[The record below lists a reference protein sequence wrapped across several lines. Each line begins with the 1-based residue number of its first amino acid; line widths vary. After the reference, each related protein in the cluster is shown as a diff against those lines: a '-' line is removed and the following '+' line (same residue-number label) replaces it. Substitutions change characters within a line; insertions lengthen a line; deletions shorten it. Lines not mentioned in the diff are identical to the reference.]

1 MFHFREPARAVDAG
15 LDMVEQAPA
24 VGLPPAHIGIHA
36 GPVIF
41 QDGDVYG
48 RTVNIA
54 SRLASVAQA
63 GEVVVSEDVAQ
74 RADQFTYTDMG
85 PVSLKGLS
93 AQMRLF
99 RARR

>member
-1 MFHFREPARAVDAG
+1 
-15 LDMVEQAPA
+15 MVERAPA
-24 VGLPPAHIGIHA
+24 IGLPPAHIGIHA

-63 GEVVVSEDVAQ
+63 GQVIVSEEVAQ
-74 RADQFTYTDMG
+74 LAEGFSFQDIG
-85 PVSLKGLS
+85 PVTLKGV
-93 AQMRLF
+93 AAPMRLF
-99 RARR
+99 RASHDRRVRRRSGTAAWET

>member
-1 MFHFREPARAVDAG
+1 MKWRRVWTWSSRLRRSRF
-15 LDMVEQAPA
+15 
-24 VGLPPAHIGIHA
+24 PPAHIGIHA

-63 GEVVVSEDVAQ
+63 GQMVISDEVARLAEGYSLQ
-74 RADQFTYTDMG
+74 GIG
-85 PVSLKGLS
+85 PVTLKGV
-93 AQMRLF
+93 AAPMRLL
-99 RARR
+99 RAER